1 MYLTRT
7 TPVNK
12 NYWIQL
18 VVSTNSTKNTL
29 KNNLVSKIF
38 YKSRNITLRLF
49 YFYTM
54 PIQHI
59 VLFDGNERNNLLP
72 LTATRAVADIRIG
85 ILTIKEKWEIQLNV
99 KVDILTQEY
108 LQAKYT
114 FEKKENTV
122 FINASVLPNQ
132 ELVIAIEQLSNNS
145 ILESDKTIVAVK
157 TNEAVSSLQ
166 ELKLAVQKIDSV
178 ILPFNNSIINY
189 PWDIFSFNGQEI
201 KNDIK
206 RLGLKP
212 NPEKLSSTNT
222 LLGNEIYVEEG
233 VICECSVLNAKNGPV
248 YLGKDSEVME
258 GCTVRGPFALGEHA
272 ALKMQ
277 TKVYGDTTIGPHSK
291 VGGEVSNSVIFGY
304 SNKGHDGFLG
314 NSVIGEW
321 CNLGADTNNSN
332 LKNNYGKVKAY
343 NYPAKEYINT
353 GLQFCGL
360 IMGDHAKSSINTM
373 FNTGTVVGVCANVF
387 GSGFPSKFVPDFA
400 WGNDAVFE
408 LEKAYEVAQRVMER
422 RGISLSEADRSIL
435 KYIFEN
441 K

>member
-1 MYLTRT
+1 
-7 TPVNK
+7 
-12 NYWIQL
+12 
-18 VVSTNSTKNTL
+18 
-29 KNNLVSKIF
+29 
-38 YKSRNITLRLF
+38 
-49 YFYTM
+49 M

-85 ILTIKEKWEIQLNV
+85 ILTIKEKWEKQLNV

-114 FEKKENTV
+114 YEKKENAV

-189 PWDIFSFNGQEI
+189 PWDIFSLNGQEI
-201 KNDIK
+201 KNDIQ

-222 LLGNEIYVEEG
+222 LLGTEIYVEEG

-332 LKNNYGKVKAY
+332 LKNNYGKVKAW
-343 NYPAKEYINT
+343 NYPASDYINT

-408 LEKAYEVAQRVMER
+408 LEKAYEVTQRVMER

>member
-1 MYLTRT
+1 
-7 TPVNK
+7 
-12 NYWIQL
+12 
-18 VVSTNSTKNTL
+18 
-29 KNNLVSKIF
+29 
-38 YKSRNITLRLF
+38 
-49 YFYTM
+49 M

-72 LTATRAVADIRIG
+72 LTATRAVADLRIG
-85 ILTIKEKWEIQLNV
+85 ILTIKEKWEKYLNI

-108 LQAKYT
+108 LQPKYAYEAKD
-114 FEKKENTV
+114 NAV
-122 FINASVLPNQ
+122 FINASVLPTDDL
-132 ELVIAIEQLSNNS
+132 LVAIEKIDNEMVIKNDATIIALRTNNLIYSLTDLNNVIDKLHSKTIQLSNS
-145 ILESDKTIVAVK
+145 
-157 TNEAVSSLQ
+157 
-166 ELKLAVQKIDSV
+166 
-178 ILPFNNSIINY
+178 PINF
-189 PWDIFSFNGQEI
+189 PWDIFTVNGQEI

-206 RLGLKP
+206 LLGLKP

-222 LLGNEIYVEEG
+222 LLGNEIYIEDG
-233 VICECSVLNAKNGPV
+233 ASCECAILNTTNGPV

-272 ALKMQ
+272 TLKMQ
-277 TKVYGDTTIGPHSK
+277 TKIYGDTTVGPHCK
-291 VGGEVSNSVIFGY
+291 VGGEVSNSVLFGY
-304 SNKGHDGFLG
+304 SNKGHDGFIG

-343 NYPAKEYINT
+343 NYPSKDFINT

-387 GSGFPSKFVPDFA
+387 GGGFHPKFVNDFA
-400 WGNDAVFE
+400 WGNDAIFE

-422 RGISLSEADRSIL
+422 RQINLSETDKNIL
-435 KYIFEN
+435 KYIFDN
-441 K
+441 KQQIR